1 MTDNIT
7 GGCLCGAVRYEI
19 SETPKMQ
26 IACHCESCR
35 KSSGSAFVAAA
46 VAPRDVTRMNGA
58 VTTYTEAADSG
69 RQVNRCF
76 CPTCGSTIYSEIATV
91 PDAYVIQAGTLDD
104 LGWFKPKMNFFAANA
119 LEWTPVDPDCK
130 NFDAYPG

>member
-1 MTDNIT
+1 MTNKIT

-19 SETPKMQ
+19 RETPKLQ
-26 IACHCESCR
+26 IACHCDSCR

-46 VAPRDVTRMNGA
+46 VAPRA
-58 VTTYTEAADSG
+58 VTTMEGTVTTFAEKADSG
-69 RQVNRCF
+69 REVSRCF
-76 CPTCGSTIYSEIATV
+76 CPTCGSTVYSEIATA

-104 LGWFKPKMNFFAANA
+104 PSWFRPKMNFFAARA
-119 LEWTPVDPDCK
+119 LDWAPVDPGCK